1 MFTVHIS
8 ELKVTFYVPALTPNF
23 VWIMDGNFSDCV
35 TGFEEYGLCEGVPVS
50 GRGIELDDL

>member
-1 MFTVHIS
+1 
-8 ELKVTFYVPALTPNF
+8 
-23 VWIMDGNFSDCV
+23 MDGNFSDCV